1 MNSLA
6 EKKKKTYT
14 VTFADSEAAARFAS
28 DKTLPV
34 KDFFENRVNLLV
46 NGAPAQILQKIAAAN
61 PIDIDIKTQ
70 SLEELFLHF
79 YDEEEGL

>member
-1 MNSLA
+1 M
-6 EKKKKTYT
+6 
-14 VTFADSEAAARFAS
+14 TFADSEAAARFAS